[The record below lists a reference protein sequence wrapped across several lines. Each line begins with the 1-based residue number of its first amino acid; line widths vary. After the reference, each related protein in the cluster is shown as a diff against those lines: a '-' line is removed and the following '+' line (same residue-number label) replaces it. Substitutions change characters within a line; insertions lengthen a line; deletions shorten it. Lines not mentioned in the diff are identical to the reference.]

1 MRSYEVDLIRG
12 AAADLKA
19 AALKLAAVQAISLRY
34 SSRRCSDVLSLVH
47 MAVDSSGLESAP
59 EICGQIAQD
68 RREIA
73 EAVRFAERT
82 R

>member
-1 MRSYEVDLIRG
+1 MSRREMETIQS

-19 AALKLAAVQAISLRY
+19 AAMKLAAVQAISLRY
-34 SSRRCSDVLSLVH
+34 SARRCSDVLALVH
-47 MAVDSSGLESAP
+47 MALDSCALDSAV

-73 EAVRFAERT
+73 EAVRFAEKT